1 MKFFK
6 ILPIS
11 VKGIQNIVSN
21 KSLIVRL
28 MRKTLINECS
38 LRLKA
43 SVIMANILAIIE
55 NEKIVT

>member
-11 VKGIQNIVSN
+11 VKGIQKIVSN

-38 LRLKA
+38 LRFKA